1 MYYDN
6 NNIIHQGQGTP
17 QQSCVATGAW
27 AGDTAMAAWCQTNC
41 FHNPPYCPA
50 DICNCS

>member
-6 NNIIHQGQGTP
+6 NNIIQGQWTP

-41 FHNPPYCPA
+41 FHTPPYCPA